1 MSSINVID
9 NPMSKLNL
17 EIQRIAEAS
26 EASPSDQQLAAWTE
40 AALAESNDQVEM
52 VIRIVDAPESQQ
64 LNRDYRGK
72 NRPTN
77 VLSFPFES
85 PPEVA
90 LPLLGDLVICAPVV
104 STEARQQN
112 KTLEAHWAHMVVHG
126 TLHLLGYDHQ
136 DDQQAQLME
145 DKERQILQTLNFS
158 DPYTDEM

>member
-1 MSSINVID
+1 
-9 NPMSKLNL
+9 
-17 EIQRIAEAS
+17 EAS
-26 EASPSDQQLAAWTE
+26 EGSPSDRQLTAWAE
-40 AALAESNDQVEM
+40 AALADSGEQVEM
-52 VIRIVDAPESQQ
+52 VIRIVDEPESRQ

-72 NRPTN
+72 DKPTN

-126 TLHLLGYDHQ
+126 TLHLQGYDHQ

-145 DKERQILQTLNFS
+145 DKERQILQALNFS
-158 DPYTDEM
+158 DPYTDEK

>member
-1 MSSINVID
+1 
-9 NPMSKLNL
+9 MSKLNL

>member
-1 MSSINVID
+1 
-9 NPMSKLNL
+9 MSKLKL
-17 EIQRIAEAS
+17 EIQRIAVAS
-26 EASPSDQQLAAWTE
+26 DGSPSDQQLAAWAE
-40 AALAESNDQVEM
+40 AALVESDEQVEM

-72 NRPTN
+72 DKPTN

-85 PPEVA
+85 PPEVP

-112 KTLEAHWAHMVVHG
+112 KTLQAHWAHMVVHG
-126 TLHLLGYDHQ
+126 TLHLQGYDHQ

-145 DKERQILQTLNFS
+145 DKERQILQALNFS
-158 DPYTDEM
+158 DPYTDE

>member
-1 MSSINVID
+1 MSNL
-9 NPMSKLNL
+9 KL

-26 EASPSDQQLAAWTE
+26 EGSPSDRQLTAWAE
-40 AALAESNDQVEM
+40 AALADSGEQVEM
-52 VIRIVDAPESQQ
+52 VIRIVDEPESRQ

-72 NRPTN
+72 DKPTN

-126 TLHLLGYDHQ
+126 TLHLQGYDHQ

-145 DKERQILQTLNFS
+145 DKERQILQALKFS
-158 DPYTDEM
+158 DPYTDEK

>member
-1 MSSINVID
+1 
-9 NPMSKLNL
+9 MSKLKL

-26 EASPSDQQLAAWTE
+26 EESPSDQQLAAWAE
-40 AALAESNDQVEM
+40 AALAESDEQVEM
-52 VIRIVDAPESQQ
+52 VIRIVDAPESRQ

-72 NRPTN
+72 DKPTN

-85 PPEVA
+85 PPEVP

-126 TLHLLGYDHQ
+126 TLHLQGYDHQ
-136 DDQQAQLME
+136 DDQQAQRME
-145 DKERQILQTLNFS
+145 DKERQILQALNFS
-158 DPYTDEM
+158 DPYTDE

>member
-1 MSSINVID
+1 MSNL
-9 NPMSKLNL
+9 KL
-17 EIQRIAEAS
+17 EIQRIVEVS
-26 EASPSDQQLAAWTE
+26 EGSPSDRQLTAWAE

-52 VIRIVDAPESQQ
+52 VIRIVDEPESRQ

-72 NRPTN
+72 DKPTN

-85 PPEVA
+85 PPEIA

-126 TLHLLGYDHQ
+126 TLHLQGYDHQ

-145 DKERQILQTLNFS
+145 DKERQILQALNYS
-158 DPYTDEM
+158 DPYTDEK